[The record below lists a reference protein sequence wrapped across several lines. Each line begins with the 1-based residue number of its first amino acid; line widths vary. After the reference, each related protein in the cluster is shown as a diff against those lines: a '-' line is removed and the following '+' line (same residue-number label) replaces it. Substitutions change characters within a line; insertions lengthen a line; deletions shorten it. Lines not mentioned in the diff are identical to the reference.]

1 MEKINQNGMIQRI
14 QTIYLVAIVILS
26 ALVILF
32 PVAELIDKAANQIYL
47 VGFMGISLVQPKGD
61 SIESRIW
68 ALTVV
73 SVVVPLLALITIFSF
88 KNRLKQIRLTV
99 INMLFMVSFYVFL
112 ALYLWPA
119 CERLHAD
126 WHVRIVAVLPFINLI
141 LSYLAIGSIGK
152 DEKLVKSLD
161 RLR

>member
-1 MEKINQNGMIQRI
+1 MIQRI
-14 QTIYLVAIVILS
+14 QTLYLLAIVILS
-26 ALVILF
+26 AFVILL
-32 PVAELIDKAANQIYL
+32 PIADIINAIDKLIYL
-47 VGFMGISLVQPKGD
+47 VDFKGISLIQATGNT
-61 SIESRIW
+61 IESRTW
-68 ALTVV
+68 ALS
-73 SVVVPLLALITIFSF
+73 SVAAVIPILALITIFSY

-99 INMLFMVSFYVFL
+99 INMIFMIGFYVFL

-126 WHVRIVAVLPFINLI
+126 WHLRIIAIFPLINLI
-141 LSYLAIGSIGK
+141 LSYLAIGAIGK

>member
-1 MEKINQNGMIQRI
+1 MIQRI
-14 QTIYLVAIVILS
+14 QTLYLLAIVILS
-26 ALVILF
+26 AFVILL
-32 PVAELIDKAANQIYL
+32 PIADLINAVDKLVYL
-47 VGFMGISLVQPKGD
+47 VDIKGISLIQPAGNT
-61 SIESRIW
+61 IESRIW
-68 ALTVV
+68 ALSSISAVI
-73 SVVVPLLALITIFSF
+73 PILALITIFSY

-99 INMLFMVSFYVFL
+99 INMIFMIGFYVFL

-126 WHVRIVAVLPFINLI
+126 WHLRIIAVFPLINLI